1 MAICP
6 ICGKEN
12 NNDNFVY
19 EKLIICSPCNPCKA
33 RLQCLTTPVSD
44 DVRNEAQNWAK
55 EIIETKYNP
64 PATDTLRKIY
74 SMSMSAPKKINTNN
88 VLTETASSP
97 GTSSPDASSLD
108 ASSLDA
114 KVSIKNTR
122 TVKTLCYISIAL
134 SAIIGAFTAGG
145 IDDDLIILGLILGLL
160 VGALLSAFTMMF
172 VEMSENIAINAKASL
187 HTEQLLEEI
196 KNELK
201 NSEK

>member
-1 MAICP
+1 MAVCP

-19 EKLIICSPCNPCKA
+19 EKLIICSPCNPCNA

-88 VLTETASSP
+88 VLTETASS
-97 GTSSPDASSLD
+97 LD

-134 SAIIGAFTAGG
+134 SAIIGAFAAGG

-187 HTEQLLEEI
+187 RTEQILEEI
-196 KNELK
+196 RNYLK